1 MSVIINRVKHEEK
14 AHANRERV
22 IETAARLVRER
33 GFDGIGL
40 ADLMR
45 EGSSSNPHDPV
56 SQSGGLS
63 RH

>member
-1 MSVIINRVKHEEK
+1 MRVSREQ
-14 AHANRERV
+14 ANANRERV
-22 IETAARLVRER
+22 VKTAARLFRER

-45 EGSSSNPHDPV
+45 EGSSSNPPDPV

>member
-1 MSVIINRVKHEEK
+1 MRVSREQ
-14 AHANRERV
+14 ANANRERV
-22 IETAARLVRER
+22 VKTAARLFRER

-45 EGSSSNPHDPV
+45 EGSSSNPPDPV
-56 SQSGGLS
+56 SQSSGLS

>member
-1 MSVIINRVKHEEK
+1 MRVSQ
-14 AHANRERV
+14 ANASRV
-22 IETAARLVRER
+22 RVVETAARMFRER

-45 EGSSSNPHDPV
+45 EGSSLNPPDPV
-56 SQSGGLS
+56 SQSSGLT

>member
-1 MSVIINRVKHEEK
+1 MRVSREQ

-33 GFDGIGL
+33 SFDEIGL
-40 ADLMR
+40 ADLLR
-45 EGSSSNPHDPV
+45 EGSSSNPPDPL
-56 SQSGGLS
+56 SQSGSRS

>member
-1 MSVIINRVKHEEK
+1 MRVSREQ

-33 GFDGIGL
+33 SFDGIGL

-45 EGSSSNPHDPV
+45 EGYSSNPPDPV

>member
-1 MSVIINRVKHEEK
+1 MRVSREQ

-33 GFDGIGL
+33 SFDGIGL

-45 EGSSSNPHDPV
+45 EGSSSNPPDPV
-56 SQSGGLS
+56 SESGSLS